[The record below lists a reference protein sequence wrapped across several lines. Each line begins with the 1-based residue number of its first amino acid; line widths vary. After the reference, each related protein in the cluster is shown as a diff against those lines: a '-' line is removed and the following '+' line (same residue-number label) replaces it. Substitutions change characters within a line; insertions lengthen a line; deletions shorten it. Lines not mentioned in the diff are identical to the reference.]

1 MTQTRV
7 RPESMDAF
15 ARWQEETSNTVA
27 QFPGFIKQ
35 TVMPPSPPA
44 QADWVILQR
53 FTSTATAVAWLNSE
67 QRLKRIQGAAP
78 MLVGRDDVHI
88 VNDGDA
94 GVLPSPASV
103 VISTRIKPGQELA
116 YRAWEQRIAAAQS
129 KAAGFQGYRFEPPV
143 PGVQDD
149 WLAILRFDTEANL
162 QAWLNSPERQKL
174 LQDANPFT
182 EEFHARIVRTG
193 FDQWFPVPAGGAAP
207 PAVWKM
213 NMLVLLMLYPIVFL
227 FGFFVQ
233 TPLPDRPRA
242 AVRNRTVHRQHRER
256 RAAQLSRPADGRT
269 FLLVAAARGR
279 ASAADRGR
287 RRGAR
292 GCALR
297 RDAPG
302 VLAPVLAFER
312 AAGGPHGQ
320 CVSGIP
326 QVTRLRERLVRNAA
340 PAAINA
346 IC

>member
-1 MTQTRV
+1 VSATERTTGNAPVAGAKDGAQGAVTIVTQTRV

-15 ARWQEETSNTVA
+15 ARWQSETSDTVA

-78 MLVGRDDVHI
+78 MLVGRDDIHI

-129 KAAGFQGYRFEPPV
+129 KAPGFQGYRFEPPV

-162 QAWLNSPERQKL
+162 HAWLDSPERQKL

-193 FDQWFPVPAGGAAP
+193 FDQWFPIPAGGAAP

-233 TPLPDRPRA
+233 TPFLTGRGLPFAIALFIGNIVSVVLLSYLVPWMAERFSWWLQPAGAHPRRIEVA
-242 AVRNRTVHRQHRER
+242 GAT
-256 RAAQLSRPADGRT
+256 
-269 FLLVAAARGR
+269 LVAALYAMM
-279 ASAADRGR
+279 
-287 RRGAR
+287 
-292 GCALR
+292 LL
-297 RDAPG
+297 
-302 VLAPVLAFER
+302 VFW
-312 AAGGPHGQ
+312 
-320 CVSGIP
+320 
-326 QVTRLRERLVRNAA
+326 RLF
-340 PAAINA
+340 
-346 IC
+346 